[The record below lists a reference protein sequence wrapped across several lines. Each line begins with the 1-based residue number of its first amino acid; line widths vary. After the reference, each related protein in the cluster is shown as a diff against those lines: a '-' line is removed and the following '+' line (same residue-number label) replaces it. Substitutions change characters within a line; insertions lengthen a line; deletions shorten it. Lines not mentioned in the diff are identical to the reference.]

1 MMEKASRSVVGQVH
15 AKSKASMR
23 LEALEQ
29 SATREVGIKAKWTPW
44 NQDALVNADPIWTMM
59 QDKLTNWEPGVWLPG

>member
-1 MMEKASRSVVGQVH
+1 
-15 AKSKASMR
+15 MR